1 MAYQTVLA
9 EYMQIPIVTRIYTT
23 ACVITT
29 IAVHLDIV
37 SPFQLYFNPTLI
49 VLHYQIWRLVTTF
62 LFFGTVGFNFLFNMT
77 FTYRYCRMLEEGSF
91 RGKSSDFIM
100 MFIFGGALMTI
111 FAFFV
116 NLLFLGQAFTIM
128 LVYVWS
134 RRNPF
139 IRMNFFGILNFLA
152 PYLPWAL
159 LGFSVILGNT
169 IWVDLMGMA
178 VGHIYYFLEDVFPKQ
193 RGGFRI
199 LKTPLFLRKLFDEG
213 PEDNSYA
220 PLPEDR
226 PGGFNWG
233 EDQAQNPDV
242 RDE

>member
-1 MAYQTVLA
+1 M
-9 EYMQIPIVTRIYTT
+9 
-23 ACVITT
+23 
-29 IAVHLDIV
+29 
-37 SPFQLYFNPTLI
+37 SPFLLPLSIFFFFLDFSGTCRTRTASGHCFTISTVFQSHINCSPLPSMATGDDFPVFRNDRIQFSIQYDVYISILSNARRWFIPWQECWLYYDVLVWRCIDDRKFYSFCSMLNCDLI
-49 VLHYQIWRLVTTF
+49 RNFSF
-62 LFFGTVGFNFLFNMT
+62 LFQF
-77 FTYRYCRMLEEGSF
+77 
-91 RGKSSDFIM
+91 
-100 MFIFGGALMTI
+100 

-159 LGFSVILGNT
+159 LGFSVILGNA

-193 RGGFRI
+193 QGGFRI
-199 LKTPLFLRKLFDEG
+199 LKTPLFL
-213 PEDNSYA
+213 YA
-220 PLPEDR
+220 WDWFLLR
-226 PGGFNWG
+226 SAYF
-233 EDQAQNPDV
+233 
-242 RDE
+242 

>member
-1 MAYQTVLA
+1 MAYQTFRQ
-9 EYMQIPIVTRIYTT
+9 EYMQMPVVTRAYTT

-29 IAVHLDIV
+29 LAVQLDLV
-37 SPFQLYFNPTLI
+37 SPFQLYFNPILI
-49 VLHYQIWRLVTTF
+49 AKQYQLWRLVTTF
-62 LFFGTVGFNFLFNMT
+62 LFFGTVGFNFLFNMI

-91 RGKSSDFIM
+91 RGRTADFVM
-100 MFIFGGALMTI
+100 MFLFGGLLMII

-139 IRMNFFGILNFLA
+139 LRMNFFGLLNFHA
-152 PYLPWAL
+152 PYLPWVL
-159 LGFSVILGNT
+159 LGFSVLLGNT

-178 VGHIYYFLEDVFPKQ
+178 VGHIYYFIEDVFPNQ
-193 RGGFRI
+193 TGGFKLLRTPQI
-199 LKTPLFLRKLFDEG
+199 LKTLFDG
-213 PEDNSYA
+213 PSHDPDYT

-233 EDQAQNPDV
+233 DRPNQPNEQ
-242 RDE
+242 